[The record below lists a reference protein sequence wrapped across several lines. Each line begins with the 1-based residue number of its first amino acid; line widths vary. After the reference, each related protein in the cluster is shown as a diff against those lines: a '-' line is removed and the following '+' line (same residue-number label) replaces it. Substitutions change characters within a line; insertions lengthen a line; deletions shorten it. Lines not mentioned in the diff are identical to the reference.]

1 MNHRPNISTKSTCTI
16 FILGLFVVSFFFP
29 LFADVKLLVCEIIV
43 SLSELKSLLV
53 QGLNYVAALLLLV
66 MKTEEDAFWML
77 AVLLENVL
85 VNDCYTNNLSGCHV
99 EQRVFK
105 DLLAKKCPRYSHFY
119 L

>member
-1 MNHRPNISTKSTCTI
+1 M
-16 FILGLFVVSFFFP
+16 
-29 LFADVKLLVCEIIV
+29 
-43 SLSELKSLLV
+43 V

-85 VNDCYTNNLSGCHV
+85 VSDCYTNNLSGCHV

-105 DLLAKKCPRYSHFY
+105 DLLTKKCPRCPLFSDFDNVACICLFFLFY
-119 L
+119 PSFCGFYTIVQLN